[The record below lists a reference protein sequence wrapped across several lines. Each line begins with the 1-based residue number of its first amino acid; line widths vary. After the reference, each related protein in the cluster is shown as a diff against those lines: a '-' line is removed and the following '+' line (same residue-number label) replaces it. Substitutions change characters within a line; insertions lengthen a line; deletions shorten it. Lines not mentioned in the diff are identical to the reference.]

1 MRIPEGQKNLKKT
14 ECFGFGVVSDQSS
27 SLAATETAETEKGS
41 FYINMM

>member
-27 SLAATETAETEKGS
+27 SLVGCGFGVLGFVK
-41 FYINMM
+41 